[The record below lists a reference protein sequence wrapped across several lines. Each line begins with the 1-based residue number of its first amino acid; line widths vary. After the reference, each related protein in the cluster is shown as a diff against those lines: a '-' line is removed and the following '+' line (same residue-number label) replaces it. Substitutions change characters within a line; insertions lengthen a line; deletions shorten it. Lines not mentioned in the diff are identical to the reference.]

1 MKGKEVSSMGFL
13 KKLVGGV
20 FGGLFGGHHRSVDI
34 PQPTVRAQELVP
46 NTTAQAPEAPVLGQD
61 KQKKGRKSLL
71 IDRGYDYNA
80 TNL

>member
-1 MKGKEVSSMGFL
+1 MGFL

-20 FGGLFGGHHRSVDI
+20 FGGLFGGGHHRSVDI
-34 PQPTVRAQELVP
+34 PQPIVRAQELVP

-71 IDRGYDYNA
+71 IDRSYDYNA

>member
-1 MKGKEVSSMGFL
+1 MGFL

-34 PQPTVRAQELVP
+34 PQPTVRAQDLVQS
-46 NTTAQAPEAPVLGQD
+46 TKADAPEAPQLGQD

-71 IDRGYDYNA
+71 IDRTQSGYDYNA

>member
-1 MKGKEVSSMGFL
+1 MSFL
-13 KKLVGGV
+13 SKLVGGL
-20 FGGLFGGHHRSVDI
+20 FDGLFGGGRNRSVDI

-46 NTTAQAPEAPVLGQD
+46 NTTAQAPEAPQLGQD

-71 IDRGYDYNA
+71 IDRAQNGYDYNA

>member
-1 MKGKEVSSMGFL
+1 MSFF
-13 KKLVGGV
+13 KKLVGGL

-46 NTTAQAPEAPVLGQD
+46 NITAQAPEAPQLGQD

-71 IDRGYDYNA
+71 IDRTQSGYDYNA